1 MSIEHGK
8 VLSRLRRQNGLH
20 VGRKMSG
27 STLIEVLI
35 SLLILA
41 IGLLGMAGLQTVS
54 LRNTQSAYLRT
65 QATILSG
72 DIVERIRA
80 NLQGVESSNYDN
92 IAGQL
97 VPACNTLAGCG
108 AAQLATNDVAEWK
121 AAVAADLPAGA
132 GTVCNDS
139 TPADGTPLAV
149 ACDGIGAMYAVK
161 IWWDEDRD
169 GVAEQLFSL
178 SFRP

>member
-1 MSIEHGK
+1 MSVAQRK
-8 VLSRLRRQNGLH
+8 KLSRFGGRNGLYAT
-20 VGRKMSG
+20 RKISG

-35 SLLILA
+35 ALLILA

-65 QATILSG
+65 QATILSN

-80 NLQGVESSNYDN
+80 NLQGVESNSYDN

-97 VPACNTLAGCG
+97 IPACNTVVGCS
-108 AAQLATNDVAEWK
+108 AAQLAANDVAEWK
-121 AAVAADLPAGA
+121 AALSADLPAGA

-139 TPADGTPLAV
+139 TPADGTPLVV
-149 ACDGIGAMYAVK
+149 ACDGVGAMYAVK